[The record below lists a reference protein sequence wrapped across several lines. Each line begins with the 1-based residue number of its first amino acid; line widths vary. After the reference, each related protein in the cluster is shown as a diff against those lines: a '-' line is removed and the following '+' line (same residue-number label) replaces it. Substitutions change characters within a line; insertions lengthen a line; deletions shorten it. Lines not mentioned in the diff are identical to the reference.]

1 MPFPSGR
8 MHWKA
13 GNEDMRKRIGNE
25 KNFMREGKT
34 GLGCA
39 QHGAGK
45 EGESIY
51 RAAVRGVRFFG
62 FFIILTET
70 AAYTFSFLVSGLV
83 RKDVFNLLEGK
94 PVSLGILSL
103 TVLIFLDIAVPLLIN
118 AVKQINA
125 GLAAKLKVRISRNV
139 KRWLLECV
147 LRVPLDERMP
157 LGEGETISLFRNEC
171 EDVSGFFMEF
181 YYQVPKIVLSCA
193 ILIVMFGVHPLFAA
207 VSLCPTVLILALLRR
222 MSRRVVAYR
231 ESARRSTG
239 EVTNFLNTF
248 LGNIAFFKM
257 IGDRERVYD
266 AFRSKC
272 GVRAGNEIRDRVFDR
287 VLGVFSENASDLT
300 LGIILLTAIPFFA
313 AGKFTVGEF
322 VMFEYYYAFL
332 TSLPGALGSLVRK
345 SRQTKVSV
353 KRMEVMRTAEK
364 GEGDGC
370 AAAGH
375 AGGESARDERV
386 GDGNARSENARPE
399 GGRDGSVWH
408 ETVRYEAGRLHL
420 SLEVRGERTEI
431 EAHRGQSILFVSENR
446 QTGSELL
453 RRLFVRCTEKT
464 GDGLLGGVSEE
475 AGDGLRG
482 RASRRTGNAVC
493 CYVPED
499 PVLFDE
505 SVRENIC
512 LDSAYEEERFAGV
525 LEKTDLLE
533 DVRSFPDGIQ
543 KRAGRKGMA
552 VSGGQRKRIGI
563 ARALYSGAQIL
574 FLDGFS
580 DQVDRATEEKLL
592 ARILRQFDGI
602 LLLASDSARAA
613 EMADRVVRL

>member
-1 MPFPSGR
+1 MPFLSGR
-8 MHWKA
+8 MHRKA

-25 KNFMREGKT
+25 KIFMREGKT
-34 GLGCA
+34 GPGRA
-39 QHGAGK
+39 RRGAGK

-51 RAAVRGVRFFG
+51 RAAIRGVRFFG

-70 AAYTFSFLVSGLV
+70 VAYTFSFLVSGLV

-125 GLAAKLKVRISRNV
+125 GLAARLKVRISRNV

-147 LRVPLDERMP
+147 LRVPLDERML

-222 MSRRVVAYR
+222 MSRRVAAYR
-231 ESARRSTG
+231 EFARRSTG
-239 EVTNFLNTF
+239 EVTKFLNTF

-313 AGKFTVGEF
+313 AGRFTVGEF

-353 KRMEVMRTAEK
+353 RRMEVMR
-364 GEGDGC
+364 
-370 AAAGH
+370 H
-375 AGGESARDERV
+375 
-386 GDGNARSENARPE
+386 ENVRHE
-399 GGRDGSVWH
+399 NIRK

-420 SLEVRGERTEI
+420 SLEVRGERMEI

-453 RRLFVRCTEKT
+453 RRLFVRCTEK
-464 GDGLLGGVSEE
+464 E
-475 AGDGLRG
+475 
-482 RASRRTGNAVC
+482 VC

-512 LDSAYEEERFAGV
+512 LDSAYEEERFSGV
-525 LEKTDLLE
+525 LEKTDLWE

>member
-8 MHWKA
+8 MHRKA
-13 GNEDMRKRIGNE
+13 GNEDMRKQSGNE

-34 GLGCA
+34 GPGRA
-39 QHGAGK
+39 RRGAGK

-51 RAAVRGVRFFG
+51 RAAIRGVRFFG

-103 TVLIFLDIAVPLLIN
+103 TVLILLDIAVPLLIN

-222 MSRRVVAYR
+222 MSRRVAAYR

-272 GVRAGNEIRDRVFDR
+272 GERAGNEIRDRVFDR

-300 LGIILLTAIPFFA
+300 LGVILLIAIPFFA
-313 AGKFTVGEF
+313 AGRFTVGEF

-353 KRMEVMRTAEK
+353 KRMEVMRTAEN

-370 AAAGH
+370 TAAGH
-375 AGGESARDERV
+375 AGGENARDERV
-386 GDGNARSENARPE
+386 GDGNARLENARPE
-399 GGRDGSVWH
+399 GGRDGNVWH
-408 ETVRYEAGRLHL
+408 ETVRYEAGGLYL
-420 SLEVRGERTEI
+420 SLEVCGERTEI
-431 EAHRGQSILFVSENR
+431 EARRGQSILFVSENR

-464 GDGLLGGVSEE
+464 
-475 AGDGLRG
+475 GDGLRG

-525 LEKTDLLE
+525 LEKTDLWE